1 MKKNLVSSMLS
12 AAMVLSLAASMT
24 SHASASALL
33 KQDASVVTDK
43 TVKTGT
49 LLISVNPEIKMD
61 YNYKGRVL
69 KLSGM
74 NESGRA
80 VVRDMKNY
88 QYDPC
93 DEVMEDLIR
102 EIYEDGYFDTQKN
115 QPAKNLLIKLE
126 AGSKTPDSQ
135 FLEDVADSA
144 RYTLKDCGLKSST
157 ITVNTSDLDNK
168 GRIGIQKAREL
179 ALAHAGL
186 KDAVFSEGEYDL
198 DDGIYE
204 LEFTAGGIEYE
215 YEVNAFTG
223 KITAADREHN
233 DDWDAWND
241 DDRYDDDHD
250 DDDRFDDDRFD
261 DDHDDDDRFDDDRFD
276 DDHDDDDHFDDDRFD
291 DDRFDDDHDDD
302 DHDDDDRFDDDH
314 NDDDRDDD

>member
-80 VVRDMKNY
+80 VVRNMKNY

-115 QPAKNLLIKLE
+115 HPAKNLLIKLE

-144 RYTLKDCGLKSST
+144 RYTLKDCGLKYST
-157 ITVNTSDLDNK
+157 VTVNTSDLDNK

-186 KDAVFSEGEYDL
+186 KDAVFSDL

-223 KITAADREHN
+223 KITAADRERN

-261 DDHDDDDRFDDDRFD
+261 DDDDRFDN
-276 DDHDDDDHFDDDRFD
+276 DHD
-291 DDRFDDDHDDD
+291 DDDHDDD
-302 DHDDDDRFDDDH
+302 DHDDD
-314 NDDDRDDD
+314 RDDD

>member
-49 LLISVNPEIKMD
+49 FLISVNPEIKMD

-115 QPAKNLLIKLE
+115 HPAKNLLIKLE

-157 ITVNTSDLDNK
+157 VTVNTSDLDNK

-223 KITAADREHN
+223 KITAADRERN

-261 DDHDDDDRFDDDRFD
+261 DDDDR
-276 DDHDDDDHFDDDRFD
+276 FDDDRFD

-302 DHDDDDRFDDDH
+302 DHDDDDHDDDDRFDDDRFDDDH
-314 NDDDRDDD
+314 DDDDRDDD

>member
-33 KQDASVVTDK
+33 KQDASIVTDK

-115 QPAKNLLIKLE
+115 HPAKNLLIKLE

-157 ITVNTSDLDNK
+157 VTVNTSDLDNK

-223 KITAADREHN
+223 KITAADRERN

-261 DDHDDDDRFDDDRFD
+261 DDDDR
-276 DDHDDDDHFDDDRFD
+276 FDDDRFD

-302 DHDDDDRFDDDH
+302 DHDDDDHDDDDRFDDDRFDDDH
-314 NDDDRDDD
+314 DDDDHDDDRDDD

>member
-115 QPAKNLLIKLE
+115 HPAKNLLIKLE

-157 ITVNTSDLDNK
+157 VTVNTSDLDNK

-223 KITAADREHN
+223 KITAADRERN

-261 DDHDDDDRFDDDRFD
+261 DDDDR
-276 DDHDDDDHFDDDRFD
+276 FDDDRFD

-302 DHDDDDRFDDDH
+302 DHDDDDHDDDDRFDDDRFDDDH
-314 NDDDRDDD
+314 DDDDRDDD

>member
-157 ITVNTSDLDNK
+157 VTVNTSDLDNK

-223 KITAADREHN
+223 KITAADRERN

-261 DDHDDDDRFDDDRFD
+261 DDRF
-276 DDHDDDDHFDDDRFD
+276 
-291 DDRFDDDHDDD
+291 DD

-314 NDDDRDDD
+314 DDDDRDDDDRFDDDHDDDDRDDD

>member
-1 MKKNLVSSMLS
+1 MKKNLVTSMLS

-115 QPAKNLLIKLE
+115 HPAKNLLIKLE

-157 ITVNTSDLDNK
+157 VTVNTSDLDNK

-223 KITAADREHN
+223 KITAADWERN

-261 DDHDDDDRFDDDRFD
+261 DDRFD
-276 DDHDDDDHFDDDRFD
+276 DDHDDDDHDDDDRFD

-302 DHDDDDRFDDDH
+302 DHDDDDH
-314 NDDDRDDD
+314 DDDRDDD

>member
-115 QPAKNLLIKLE
+115 HPAKNLLIKLE

-157 ITVNTSDLDNK
+157 VTVNTSDLDNK

-223 KITAADREHN
+223 KITAADRERN

-261 DDHDDDDRFDDDRFD
+261 DDRFDDDRFD
-276 DDHDDDDHFDDDRFD
+276 DDHDDDDHDDDDHDDDDRFD

-302 DHDDDDRFDDDH
+302 DHDDD
-314 NDDDRDDD
+314 RDDD

>member
-24 SHASASALL
+24 SHASVSALL

-115 QPAKNLLIKLE
+115 HPAKNLLIKLE

-157 ITVNTSDLDNK
+157 VTVNTSDLDNK

-223 KITAADREHN
+223 KITAADRERN

-276 DDHDDDDHFDDDRFD
+276 DDHDEDDRFD

-302 DHDDDDRFDDDH
+302 D
-314 NDDDRDDD
+314 RDDD

>member
-12 AAMVLSLAASMT
+12 AAMILSLAASMT

-102 EIYEDGYFDTQKN
+102 EIYEDGYFETQQN
-115 QPAKNLLIKLE
+115 HPAKNLLIKLE
-126 AGSKTPDSQ
+126 AGSKPPDSQ

-157 ITVNTSDLDNK
+157 VTVNTSDLDNK

-186 KDAVFSEGEYDL
+186 KDAVFSEGEYNL

-223 KITAADREHN
+223 KITAADRERN
-233 DDWDAWND
+233 DDWDAWTD
-241 DDRYDDDHD
+241 DDRYDDAHD

-276 DDHDDDDHFDDDRFD
+276 DDHDDDDHDD

-302 DHDDDDRFDDDH
+302 DHDDD
-314 NDDDRDDD
+314 RDDD

>member
-115 QPAKNLLIKLE
+115 HPAKNLLIKLE

-157 ITVNTSDLDNK
+157 VTVNTSDLDNK

-204 LEFTAGGIEYE
+204 LEFTADGIEYE

-223 KITAADREHN
+223 KITAADRERN

-241 DDRYDDDHD
+241 DDHDDDDRFDDDRFDDDDDRFDDDRFDDDRFDDDHDDDDHDDDDHD

-261 DDHDDDDRFDDDRFD
+261 DDHDDDDRDDD
-276 DDHDDDDHFDDDRFD
+276 
-291 DDRFDDDHDDD
+291 
-302 DHDDDDRFDDDH
+302 
-314 NDDDRDDD
+314 

>member
-115 QPAKNLLIKLE
+115 HPAKNLLIKLE

-144 RYTLKDCGLKSST
+144 RYTLKDCGLKYST
-157 ITVNTSDLDNK
+157 VTVNTSDLDNK

-223 KITAADREHN
+223 KITAEAPAAPPEYGTETGDPLFHGK
-233 DDWDAWND
+233 
-241 DDRYDDDHD
+241 YPL
-250 DDDRFDDDRFD
+250 
-261 DDHDDDDRFDDDRFD
+261 
-276 DDHDDDDHFDDDRFD
+276 
-291 DDRFDDDHDDD
+291 
-302 DHDDDDRFDDDH
+302 
-314 NDDDRDDD
+314 

>member
-115 QPAKNLLIKLE
+115 HPAKNLLIKLE

-157 ITVNTSDLDNK
+157 VTVNTSDLDNK

-179 ALAHAGL
+179 AAHAGL

-223 KITAADREHN
+223 KITAADWERN

-261 DDHDDDDRFDDDRFD
+261 DD
-276 DDHDDDDHFDDDRFD
+276 
-291 DDRFDDDHDDD
+291 RFDDDHDDD
-302 DHDDDDRFDDDH
+302 DHDDD
-314 NDDDRDDD
+314 RDDD

>member
-115 QPAKNLLIKLE
+115 HPAKNLLIKLE

-157 ITVNTSDLDNK
+157 VTVNTSDLDNK

-186 KDAVFSEGEYDL
+186 KDAVFSEGEYNL

-223 KITAADREHN
+223 KITAADRERN
-233 DDWDAWND
+233 DDWDAWTD
-241 DDRYDDDHD
+241 DDRYDDTHD

-276 DDHDDDDHFDDDRFD
+276 DDHDDDDHDD

-302 DHDDDDRFDDDH
+302 DHDDD
-314 NDDDRDDD
+314 RDDD

>member
-1 MKKNLVSSMLS
+1 
-12 AAMVLSLAASMT
+12 MT

-115 QPAKNLLIKLE
+115 HPAKNLLIKLE

-157 ITVNTSDLDNK
+157 VTVNTSDLDNK

-186 KDAVFSEGEYDL
+186 KDAVFSEGEYNL

-223 KITAADREHN
+223 KITAADRERN
-233 DDWDAWND
+233 DDWDAWTD
-241 DDRYDDDHD
+241 DDRYDDAHD

-276 DDHDDDDHFDDDRFD
+276 DDHDDDDHDD

-302 DHDDDDRFDDDH
+302 DHDDD
-314 NDDDRDDD
+314 RDDD

>member
-12 AAMVLSLAASMT
+12 AAVVLSLAASMT

-115 QPAKNLLIKLE
+115 HPAKNLLIKLE

-157 ITVNTSDLDNK
+157 VTVNTSDLDNK

-223 KITAADREHN
+223 KITAADRERN

-261 DDHDDDDRFDDDRFD
+261 DDDDR
-276 DDHDDDDHFDDDRFD
+276 FDDDRFD

-302 DHDDDDRFDDDH
+302 DHDDDDHDDDDRFDDDRFDDDH
-314 NDDDRDDD
+314 DDDDHDDDRDDD

>member
-93 DEVMEDLIR
+93 DEVMKMDILIHKR
-102 EIYEDGYFDTQKN
+102 IILQKTF
-115 QPAKNLLIKLE
+115 LLSWKQALRL
-126 AGSKTPDSQ
+126 P
-135 FLEDVADSA
+135 
-144 RYTLKDCGLKSST
+144 
-157 ITVNTSDLDNK
+157 TVSFWK
-168 GRIGIQKAREL
+168 MWQ
-179 ALAHAGL
+179 
-186 KDAVFSEGEYDL
+186 
-198 DDGIYE
+198 
-204 LEFTAGGIEYE
+204 TAPVIL
-215 YEVNAFTG
+215 
-223 KITAADREHN
+223 
-233 DDWDAWND
+233 
-241 DDRYDDDHD
+241 
-250 DDDRFDDDRFD
+250 
-261 DDHDDDDRFDDDRFD
+261 
-276 DDHDDDDHFDDDRFD
+276 
-291 DDRFDDDHDDD
+291 
-302 DHDDDDRFDDDH
+302 
-314 NDDDRDDD
+314 

>member
-115 QPAKNLLIKLE
+115 HPAKNLLIKLE

-157 ITVNTSDLDNK
+157 VTVNTSDLDNK

-223 KITAADREHN
+223 KITAADRERN

-261 DDHDDDDRFDDDRFD
+261 DDDDR
-276 DDHDDDDHFDDDRFD
+276 FDDDRFD

-302 DHDDDDRFDDDH
+302 DHDDDDHDDDDRFDDDRFDDDH
-314 NDDDRDDD
+314 DDDDHDDDRDDD

>member
-24 SHASASALL
+24 IHASASALL

-115 QPAKNLLIKLE
+115 HPAKNLLIKLE

-157 ITVNTSDLDNK
+157 VTVNTSDLDNK

-223 KITAADREHN
+223 KITAADRERN
-233 DDWDAWND
+233 DASDAWND

-261 DDHDDDDRFDDDRFD
+261 DDDDR
-276 DDHDDDDHFDDDRFD
+276 FDDDRFD

-302 DHDDDDRFDDDH
+302 DHDDDDHDDDDRFDDDRFDDDH
-314 NDDDRDDD
+314 DDDDRDDD

>member
-12 AAMVLSLAASMT
+12 AAMVLSLATSMT

-157 ITVNTSDLDNK
+157 VTVNTSDLDNK

-276 DDHDDDDHFDDDRFD
+276 DD
-291 DDRFDDDHDDD
+291 RFDDDHDDD
-302 DHDDDDRFDDDH
+302 DHDDDRFDDDH
-314 NDDDRDDD
+314 DDDDRDDD

>member
-157 ITVNTSDLDNK
+157 VTVNTSDLDNK

-223 KITAADREHN
+223 KITAADRERN

-261 DDHDDDDRFDDDRFD
+261 DDHDDNDR
-276 DDHDDDDHFDDDRFD
+276 FDDDRFD

-314 NDDDRDDD
+314 NDDDRDDDHDDDDRDDD

>member
-157 ITVNTSDLDNK
+157 VTVNTSDLDNK

-223 KITAADREHN
+223 KITAADRERN

-261 DDHDDDDRFDDDRFD
+261 DD
-276 DDHDDDDHFDDDRFD
+276 DDRFD

-302 DHDDDDRFDDDH
+302 DHDDDDHDDDDRFDDDRFDDDH
-314 NDDDRDDD
+314 DDDDRDDD

>member
-115 QPAKNLLIKLE
+115 HPAKNLLIKLE

-157 ITVNTSDLDNK
+157 VTVNTSDLDNK

-179 ALAHAGL
+179 ALSHAGL

-223 KITAADREHN
+223 KITAADRERN

-276 DDHDDDDHFDDDRFD
+276 DDHDDDDRFD

-302 DHDDDDRFDDDH
+302 D
-314 NDDDRDDD
+314 RDDD

>member
-24 SHASASALL
+24 IHASASALL

-157 ITVNTSDLDNK
+157 VTVNTSDLDNK

-223 KITAADREHN
+223 KITAADRERN

-261 DDHDDDDRFDDDRFD
+261 DDDDR
-276 DDHDDDDHFDDDRFD
+276 FDDDRFD

-302 DHDDDDRFDDDH
+302 DHDDDDHDDDDRFDDDRFDDDH
-314 NDDDRDDD
+314 DDDDRDDD

>member
-24 SHASASALL
+24 SHASASAPL

-115 QPAKNLLIKLE
+115 HPAKNLLIKLE

-157 ITVNTSDLDNK
+157 VTVNTSDLDNK

-186 KDAVFSEGEYDL
+186 KDAVFSEGEYNL

-204 LEFTAGGIEYE
+204 LEFTAGGIEYK

-223 KITAADREHN
+223 KITAADRERN
-233 DDWDAWND
+233 DDWDAWTD
-241 DDRYDDDHD
+241 DDRYDDTHD

-276 DDHDDDDHFDDDRFD
+276 DDHDDDDH
-291 DDRFDDDHDDD
+291 DDD
-302 DHDDDDRFDDDH
+302 DHDDD
-314 NDDDRDDD
+314 RDDD

>member
-12 AAMVLSLAASMT
+12 AAMVLSLASMT

-115 QPAKNLLIKLE
+115 HPAKNLLIKLE

-157 ITVNTSDLDNK
+157 VTVNTSDLDNK

-223 KITAADREHN
+223 KITAADRERN

-241 DDRYDDDHD
+241 DDHDDDDRFDDDRFDDDRFDDDRFDDDRFDDDHDDDDHDDDDHD

-261 DDHDDDDRFDDDRFD
+261 DDHDDDDRDDD
-276 DDHDDDDHFDDDRFD
+276 
-291 DDRFDDDHDDD
+291 
-302 DHDDDDRFDDDH
+302 
-314 NDDDRDDD
+314 

>member
-24 SHASASALL
+24 IHASASALL

-115 QPAKNLLIKLE
+115 HPAKNLLIKLE

-157 ITVNTSDLDNK
+157 VTVNTSDLDNK

-223 KITAADREHN
+223 KITAADRERN

-261 DDHDDDDRFDDDRFD
+261 DDDDR
-276 DDHDDDDHFDDDRFD
+276 FDDDRFD

-302 DHDDDDRFDDDH
+302 DHDDDDHDDDDRFDDDRFDDDH
-314 NDDDRDDD
+314 DDDDRDDD

>member
-12 AAMVLSLAASMT
+12 AAMILSLAASMT
-24 SHASASALL
+24 SHASVSALL

-115 QPAKNLLIKLE
+115 HPAKNLLIKLE

-157 ITVNTSDLDNK
+157 VTVNTSDLDNK

-186 KDAVFSEGEYDL
+186 KDAVFSEGEYNL

-223 KITAADREHN
+223 KITAADRERN
-233 DDWDAWND
+233 DDWDAWTD
-241 DDRYDDDHD
+241 DDRYDDAHD

-276 DDHDDDDHFDDDRFD
+276 DDHDDDDHDD

-302 DHDDDDRFDDDH
+302 DHDDD
-314 NDDDRDDD
+314 RDDD

>member
-24 SHASASALL
+24 SHASASAPL

-115 QPAKNLLIKLE
+115 HPAKNLLIKLE

-135 FLEDVADSA
+135 FLEDVADCA

-157 ITVNTSDLDNK
+157 VTVNTSDLDNK

-223 KITAADREHN
+223 KITAADRERN

-250 DDDRFDDDRFD
+250 DDDRFDDDLFD

-276 DDHDDDDHFDDDRFD
+276 DDRFDDDHDDDDCFD

-302 DHDDDDRFDDDH
+302 DHDDD
-314 NDDDRDDD
+314 RDDD

>member
-12 AAMVLSLAASMT
+12 AAMVLSLATSMT

-157 ITVNTSDLDNK
+157 VTVNT

-204 LEFTAGGIEYE
+204 LEFTAGKFEYDV
-215 YEVNAFTG
+215 EVNAYTG
-223 KITAADREHN
+223 KVIKADYENNR
-233 DDWDAWND
+233 DWDDLRDDRWD
-241 DDRYDDDHD
+241 DDRDNSWDDDD
-250 DDDRFDDDRFD
+250 RWDDDRFDDD
-261 DDHDDDDRFDDDRFD
+261 DDHWDD
-276 DDHDDDDHFDDDRFD
+276 
-291 DDRFDDDHDDD
+291 
-302 DHDDDDRFDDDH
+302 
-314 NDDDRDDD
+314 

>member
-24 SHASASALL
+24 SHASASAFL

-157 ITVNTSDLDNK
+157 VTVNTSDLDNK

-223 KITAADREHN
+223 KITAADRERN

-261 DDHDDDDRFDDDRFD
+261 DDRFDDDHDDDDRFD
-276 DDHDDDDHFDDDRFD
+276 DDHDDDDR
-291 DDRFDDDHDDD
+291 
-302 DHDDDDRFDDDH
+302 DDDDRFDDDH

>member
-157 ITVNTSDLDNK
+157 VTVNTSDLDNK

-223 KITAADREHN
+223 KITAADRERN

-261 DDHDDDDRFDDDRFD
+261 DDRFDDDHDDDDRFD
-276 DDHDDDDHFDDDRFD
+276 DDHDDDDRFDDDRFD

-302 DHDDDDRFDDDH
+302 D
-314 NDDDRDDD
+314 RDDD

>member
-157 ITVNTSDLDNK
+157 VTVNTSDLDNK

-204 LEFTAGGIEYE
+204 LKFTAGGIEYE

-276 DDHDDDDHFDDDRFD
+276 DD
-291 DDRFDDDHDDD
+291 RFDDDHDDD
-302 DHDDDDRFDDDH
+302 DHDDDRFDDDH
-314 NDDDRDDD
+314 DDDDRDDD

>member
-12 AAMVLSLAASMT
+12 AAMILSLAASMT

-115 QPAKNLLIKLE
+115 HPAKNLLIKLE

-157 ITVNTSDLDNK
+157 VTVNTSDLDNK

-186 KDAVFSEGEYDL
+186 KDAVFSEGEYNL

-223 KITAADREHN
+223 KITAADRERN
-233 DDWDAWND
+233 DDWDAWTD
-241 DDRYDDDHD
+241 DDRYDDAHD
-250 DDDRFDDDRFD
+250 DDDRCDDDRFD

-276 DDHDDDDHFDDDRFD
+276 DDHDDDDHDD

-302 DHDDDDRFDDDH
+302 DHDDD
-314 NDDDRDDD
+314 RDDD

>member
-1 MKKNLVSSMLS
+1 
-12 AAMVLSLAASMT
+12 MT

-115 QPAKNLLIKLE
+115 HPAKNLLIKLE

-157 ITVNTSDLDNK
+157 VTVNTSDLDNK

-223 KITAADREHN
+223 KITAADRERN

-261 DDHDDDDRFDDDRFD
+261 DDDDR
-276 DDHDDDDHFDDDRFD
+276 FDDDRFD

-302 DHDDDDRFDDDH
+302 DHDDDDHDDDDRFDDDRFDDDH
-314 NDDDRDDD
+314 DDDDRDDD

>member
-1 MKKNLVSSMLS
+1 M
-12 AAMVLSLAASMT
+12 
-24 SHASASALL
+24 
-33 KQDASVVTDK
+33 
-43 TVKTGT
+43 
-49 LLISVNPEIKMD
+49 
-61 YNYKGRVL
+61 
-69 KLSGM
+69 
-74 NESGRA
+74 
-80 VVRDMKNY
+80 
-88 QYDPC
+88 
-93 DEVMEDLIR
+93 
-102 EIYEDGYFDTQKN
+102 
-115 QPAKNLLIKLE
+115 
-126 AGSKTPDSQ
+126 
-135 FLEDVADSA
+135 ADSA

-157 ITVNTSDLDNK
+157 VTVNTSDLDNK

-223 KITAADREHN
+223 KITAADWERN

-261 DDHDDDDRFDDDRFD
+261 DDRFD
-276 DDHDDDDHFDDDRFD
+276 DDHDDDDHDDDDRFD

-302 DHDDDDRFDDDH
+302 DHDDDDH
-314 NDDDRDDD
+314 DDDRDDD